1 MNTPHDRERRPP
13 PRTEPTLG
21 DIDRLRPADDLP
33 HIRIE
38 PRMLRAPVAAPP
50 RPRARRRAWWPLLL
64 ILLVLVAGSWVVFNP
79 GPLRALFPS
88 TELNILLTRG
98 DRALAAGQLG
108 GDGTQGAREDYEAAR
123 AMEPDNERALAG
135 LNRVGHAELVR
146 ARSELAAHQ
155 LDAAEAALAQARE
168 LLGGGPDV
176 DRLAIAL
183 RAARNAGVQI
193 EALVGR
199 AQQALADGHLEGS
212 DGAAALYRRVLD
224 ADPGNAVGRHGLD
237 QVGDAL
243 ATQARAALDAGNI
256 AQAATLLDRVA
267 ALRPADAAL
276 PDLRARLAAMQRDA
290 DTALRQHLAQGRAD
304 LRGGHFTTPAGSNAL
319 TEFQAALALDPN
331 NAEARSGLGQVAEAL
346 IVQAHADTDAAQFAR
361 ARQLLDQAAQLAPD
375 SADLAAARARLAE
388 RQRQSAN
395 ASAAPAALSAA
406 QRAQVRT
413 LLAQGA
419 QAAAAG
425 RLLSPPGDC
434 AYDLYR
440 SALAIDAQ
448 DSAALGGLAMLPA
461 RAQTLYA
468 QDLRSGQLQQAGSML
483 DSFVQLAPADPA
495 AAQMKRQLADA
506 WLDRASQRLAQGL
519 NADARA
525 ALDHARALAPDDP
538 RVAVLDAR
546 LSAGSGG

>member
-33 HIRIE
+33 HIRVE
-38 PRMLRAPVAAPP
+38 PRVRAPSAAPP
-50 RPRARRRAWWPLLL
+50 RRRAWWPLLL
-64 ILLVLVAGSWVVFNP
+64 ILLALVAGSWVVFNP

-135 LNRVGHAELVR
+135 LNRVGQAELTR
-146 ARSELAAHQ
+146 ARAALAAHR

-168 LLGGGPDV
+168 LLGGGPGV
-176 DRLAIAL
+176 DRLATAL

-199 AQQALADGHLEGS
+199 AQQALADGNLDGS
-212 DGAAALYRRVLD
+212 DGAAALYRQVLA
-224 ADPGNAVGRHGLD
+224 ADPGNAVARHGLD
-237 QVGDAL
+237 RVGDAL
-243 ATQARAALDAGNI
+243 ATQARAALDAGDR
-256 AQAATLLDRVA
+256 AQAATLLDRLA
-267 ALRPADAAL
+267 ALRPADADL

-304 LRGGHFTTPAGSNAL
+304 LRGGHFTMPAGDNAL
-319 TEFQAALALDPN
+319 TQFQAALALDPTN
-331 NAEARSGLGQVAEAL
+331 TEARSGLGQVAEAL

-375 SADLAAARARLAE
+375 SADLAAARARLAA
-388 RQRQSAN
+388 RQRQA
-395 ASAAPAALSAA
+395 ASASRAPVTLNAA
-406 QRAQVRT
+406 QHAQLRA

-468 QDLRSGQLQQAGSML
+468 QDLRGGRLDQAGVML

-506 WLDRASQRLAQGL
+506 WLDRAAQRLAQGL

-525 ALDHARALAPDDP
+525 ALDHARTLAPDDP
-538 RVAVLDAR
+538 RVAVLAAR
-546 LSAGSGG
+546 LSSGSGG

>member
-33 HIRIE
+33 HIRVE
-38 PRMLRAPVAAPP
+38 PRVRAPSAAPP
-50 RPRARRRAWWPLLL
+50 RRRAWWPLLL
-64 ILLVLVAGSWVVFNP
+64 ILLALVAGSWVVFNP

-135 LNRVGHAELVR
+135 LNRVGQAELTR
-146 ARSELAAHQ
+146 ARAALAAHR

-168 LLGGGPDV
+168 LLGGGPGV
-176 DRLAIAL
+176 DRLATAL

-199 AQQALADGHLEGS
+199 AQQALADGNLDGS
-212 DGAAALYRRVLD
+212 DGAAALYRQVLA
-224 ADPGNAVGRHGLD
+224 ADPGNAVARHGLD
-237 QVGDAL
+237 RVGDAL
-243 ATQARAALDAGNI
+243 ATQARAALDAGDR
-256 AQAATLLDRVA
+256 AQAATLLDRLA
-267 ALRPADAAL
+267 ALRPADADL

-304 LRGGHFTTPAGSNAL
+304 LRGGHFTMPAGDNAL
-319 TEFQAALALDPN
+319 TQFQAALALDPTN
-331 NAEARSGLGQVAEAL
+331 TEARSGLGQVAEAL

-375 SADLAAARARLAE
+375 SADLAAARARLAA
-388 RQRQSAN
+388 RQRQA
-395 ASAAPAALSAA
+395 ASASRAPVTLNAA
-406 QRAQVRT
+406 QHAQLRA

-468 QDLRSGQLQQAGSML
+468 QDLRGGRLDQAGVML

-506 WLDRASQRLAQGL
+506 WLDRAAQRLAQGL

-538 RVAVLDAR
+538 RVAALAAR
-546 LSAGSGG
+546 LSSGSGG